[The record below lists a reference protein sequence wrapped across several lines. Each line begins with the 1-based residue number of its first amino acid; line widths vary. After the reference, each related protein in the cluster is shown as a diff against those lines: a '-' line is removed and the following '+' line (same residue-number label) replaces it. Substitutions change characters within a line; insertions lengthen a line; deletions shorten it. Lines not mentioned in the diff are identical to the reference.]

1 MNLTRTRR
9 IGTAATLALLGAV
22 AGAGAAGASDF
33 TLELPAGTACSFPLR
48 IDGTLGNPINRTFTD
63 KDGNVVRILSA
74 GTGSAL
80 TFTNDTSE
88 ATLSLRSN
96 GAVTRTTPRADG
108 STLNVSTGHNV
119 LILFPTDVPA
129 GPSTTLYTG
138 RIVYTVTATGDFT
151 LLETSG
157 TSRDLCAELTG

>member
-9 IGTAATLALLGAV
+9 AGTAATLALLGAV

-33 TLELPAGTACSFPLR
+33 TLEFPAGTACSFPLR
-48 IDGTLGNPINRTFTD
+48 VDGTVGNTTTRTFKD
-63 KDGNVVRILSA
+63 KQGHVVRILTT

-80 TFTNDTSE
+80 TFTNETTD
-88 ATLSLRSN
+88 ATLSLPSN
-96 GAVTRTTPRADG
+96 GAVSRTTPLDNG
-108 STLNVSTGHNV
+108 STLNVMTGHNV
-119 LILFPTDVPA
+119 LILYPTDVPA

-138 RIVYTVTATGDFT
+138 RIVYTATATSDFT
-151 LLETSG
+151 LLKTSG